1 MTSLR
6 ILMNFWLEIIYQ
18 IDLKKKL
25 QKLDLCVAK
34 NMIKK
39 IYKFN
44 WLLFLILI
52 LITPF
57 MSAAVAVG
65 YLSIWNQ
72 LEIRISNIS
81 SVYIISKQQILY
93 INVFI
98 LLISII
104 LLFSISFYFG
114 YQLISNTFTYEQI
127 EISIDNIQKKLLKKI
142 EYKLLTIKN
151 YKKWLFKN
159 NIEYQII
166 DKKLNKNN

>member
-1 MTSLR
+1 
-6 ILMNFWLEIIYQ
+6 
-18 IDLKKKL
+18 
-25 QKLDLCVAK
+25 
-34 NMIKK
+34 MIKK

-57 MSAAVAVG
+57 MSATIAVG
-65 YLSIWNQ
+65 YISIWNQ
-72 LEIRISNIS
+72 LEIRILSVS

-114 YQLISNTFTYEQI
+114 YQLISNTFTYK
-127 EISIDNIQKKLLKKI
+127 EIKINIDSVCKKLIKKI

-151 YKKWLFKN
+151 YRKWLFKN
-159 NIEYQII
+159 NIEYLVI
-166 DKKLNKNN
+166 DKKPIKEK

>member
-1 MTSLR
+1 
-6 ILMNFWLEIIYQ
+6 
-18 IDLKKKL
+18 
-25 QKLDLCVAK
+25 
-34 NMIKK
+34 MIKK

-52 LITPF
+52 LITPIILG
-57 MSAAVAVG
+57 SISIG
-65 YLSIWNQ
+65 YISIWAQ
-72 LEIRISNIS
+72 LEIKILSNL
-81 SVYIISKQQILY
+81 SVYVISKQQILY
-93 INVFI
+93 INIFI

-114 YQLISNTFTYEQI
+114 YQLISNAFTYEQI
-127 EISIDNIQKKLLKKI
+127 KISIDNIHKKSIKKI

-166 DKKLNKNN
+166 DKKSHKDN

>member
-1 MTSLR
+1 
-6 ILMNFWLEIIYQ
+6 
-18 IDLKKKL
+18 
-25 QKLDLCVAK
+25 
-34 NMIKK
+34 MIKK

-65 YLSIWNQ
+65 YISIWNQ
-72 LEIRISNIS
+72 LEIKILSNL
-81 SVYIISKQQILY
+81 SVYVISKQQILY
-93 INVFI
+93 INIFI

-114 YQLISNTFTYEQI
+114 HQLISNTFAYK
-127 EISIDNIQKKLLKKI
+127 EIKINIDSVSKKLMKKI

-159 NIEYQII
+159 NIEYQIA
-166 DKKLNKNN
+166 DKKSHKDN

>member
-1 MTSLR
+1 
-6 ILMNFWLEIIYQ
+6 
-18 IDLKKKL
+18 
-25 QKLDLCVAK
+25 
-34 NMIKK
+34 MIKK

-52 LITPF
+52 LITPIILG
-57 MSAAVAVG
+57 SISIG
-65 YLSIWNQ
+65 YISIWNQ
-72 LEIRISNIS
+72 LEIKILSNF
-81 SVYIISKQQILY
+81 SVYVISKQQILY
-93 INVFI
+93 INVFM

-127 EISIDNIQKKLLKKI
+127 KISIDNIQKKLLKKI

-166 DKKLNKNN
+166 DKKSNKNN

>member
-1 MTSLR
+1 
-6 ILMNFWLEIIYQ
+6 
-18 IDLKKKL
+18 
-25 QKLDLCVAK
+25 
-34 NMIKK
+34 MIKK

-57 MSAAVAVG
+57 MSITVAVG
-65 YLSIWNQ
+65 YISIWNQ
-72 LEIRISNIS
+72 LEIKILSNL
-81 SVYIISKQQILY
+81 SVYVISKQQFLY
-93 INVFI
+93 INIFI

-114 YQLISNTFTYEQI
+114 HQLISNTFAYK
-127 EISIDNIQKKLLKKI
+127 EIKINIDSVSKKLMKKI

-166 DKKLNKNN
+166 DKKSHKDN

>member
-1 MTSLR
+1 
-6 ILMNFWLEIIYQ
+6 
-18 IDLKKKL
+18 
-25 QKLDLCVAK
+25 
-34 NMIKK
+34 MIKK

-57 MSAAVAVG
+57 MSSTVAVG
-65 YLSIWNQ
+65 YISIWNQ
-72 LEIRISNIS
+72 LEIKILSNL
-81 SVYIISKQQILY
+81 SVYVISKQQILY
-93 INVFI
+93 INIFI

-104 LLFSISFYFG
+104 LLFLISFCFG
-114 YQLISNTFTYEQI
+114 YQLISNTFAYKKI
-127 EISIDNIQKKLLKKI
+127 KINIDSVSKKLIKKI

-166 DKKLNKNN
+166 DKNQIRIN

>member
-1 MTSLR
+1 ML
-6 ILMNFWLEIIYQ
+6 
-18 IDLKKKL
+18 
-25 QKLDLCVAK
+25 
-34 NMIKK
+34 KK

-52 LITPF
+52 LITPIILGAI
-57 MSAAVAVG
+57 SIG
-65 YLSIWNQ
+65 YISIWNQ

-114 YQLISNTFTYEQI
+114 YQLILNTFTYK
-127 EISIDNIQKKLLKKI
+127 EIKINIDSISKKLIKKI
-142 EYKLLTIKN
+142 EQKL
-151 YKKWLFKN
+151 FC
-159 NIEYQII
+159 
-166 DKKLNKNN
+166 

>member
-1 MTSLR
+1 
-6 ILMNFWLEIIYQ
+6 
-18 IDLKKKL
+18 
-25 QKLDLCVAK
+25 
-34 NMIKK
+34 MIKK

-57 MSAAVAVG
+57 MSATIAVG
-65 YLSIWNQ
+65 YISIWNQ
-72 LEIRISNIS
+72 LEIKILSNL
-81 SVYIISKQQILY
+81 SVYVISKQQILY
-93 INVFI
+93 INIFI

-114 YQLISNTFTYEQI
+114 HQLISNTFTYNQI
-127 EISIDNIQKKLLKKI
+127 KINIDSLSKKLIKKI
-142 EYKLLTIKN
+142 EYKLFTIKN

-166 DKKLNKNN
+166 DKKSNKNN

>member
-1 MTSLR
+1 
-6 ILMNFWLEIIYQ
+6 
-18 IDLKKKL
+18 
-25 QKLDLCVAK
+25 
-34 NMIKK
+34 MIKK

-65 YLSIWNQ
+65 YISIWNQ
-72 LEIRISNIS
+72 LEIKILSNL
-81 SVYIISKQQILY
+81 SVYVISKQQILY
-93 INVFI
+93 INIFI

-104 LLFSISFYFG
+104 LLFSLSFYFVLI
-114 YQLISNTFTYEQI
+114 YLHQLILNTFTYEQI
-127 EISIDNIQKKLLKKI
+127 KISINNIHKKLMKKI

-159 NIEYQII
+159 NIEYQIV
-166 DKKLNKNN
+166 DKKSHKDN

>member
-1 MTSLR
+1 
-6 ILMNFWLEIIYQ
+6 
-18 IDLKKKL
+18 
-25 QKLDLCVAK
+25 
-34 NMIKK
+34 MIKK

-65 YLSIWNQ
+65 YISIWNQ
-72 LEIRISNIS
+72 LEIKILSNL
-81 SVYIISKQQILY
+81 SVYVISKQQILC
-93 INVFI
+93 INIFI

-114 YQLISNTFTYEQI
+114 HQLISNTFAYK
-127 EISIDNIQKKLLKKI
+127 EIKINIDSVSKKLMKKI
-142 EYKLLTIKN
+142 ESKLLTIKN
-151 YKKWLFKN
+151 YRKWLFKN

-166 DKKLNKNN
+166 DKKSHKDN

>member
-1 MTSLR
+1 
-6 ILMNFWLEIIYQ
+6 
-18 IDLKKKL
+18 
-25 QKLDLCVAK
+25 
-34 NMIKK
+34 MIKK

-57 MSAAVAVG
+57 MSATIAVG
-65 YLSIWNQ
+65 YISILNQ

-93 INVFI
+93 INIFI
-98 LLISII
+98 FLISII
-104 LLFSISFYFG
+104 LLFLISFYFG
-114 YQLISNTFTYEQI
+114 HQLISNTFTHKKI
-127 EISIDNIQKKLLKKI
+127 KINIDSISKKLIKKI

-166 DKKLNKNN
+166 NEKSHKDN

>member
-1 MTSLR
+1 
-6 ILMNFWLEIIYQ
+6 
-18 IDLKKKL
+18 
-25 QKLDLCVAK
+25 
-34 NMIKK
+34 MIKK

-57 MSAAVAVG
+57 MSAAIAVG
-65 YLSIWNQ
+65 YISIWNQ
-72 LEIRISNIS
+72 LEIKISNIS
-81 SVYIISKQQILY
+81 SVYVISKQQILY

-114 YQLISNTFTYEQI
+114 HQLISNTFAYK
-127 EISIDNIQKKLLKKI
+127 EIKINIDSVSKKLIKKI

-166 DKKLNKNN
+166 YEKSHKDN

>member
-1 MTSLR
+1 
-6 ILMNFWLEIIYQ
+6 
-18 IDLKKKL
+18 
-25 QKLDLCVAK
+25 
-34 NMIKK
+34 MIKK

-57 MSAAVAVG
+57 MLAAVAVG
-65 YLSIWNQ
+65 YISIWNQ
-72 LEIRISNIS
+72 LEIKILSNL
-81 SVYIISKQQILY
+81 SVYVISKQQILY
-93 INVFI
+93 INIFI

-114 YQLISNTFTYEQI
+114 HQLISNTFAYK
-127 EISIDNIQKKLLKKI
+127 EIKINIDSVSKKLMKKI

-159 NIEYQII
+159 NIEYQIA
-166 DKKLNKNN
+166 DKKSHKDN

>member
-1 MTSLR
+1 
-6 ILMNFWLEIIYQ
+6 
-18 IDLKKKL
+18 
-25 QKLDLCVAK
+25 
-34 NMIKK
+34 MIKK

-52 LITPF
+52 LITPIILG
-57 MSAAVAVG
+57 SISIG
-65 YLSIWNQ
+65 YISIWTQ
-72 LEIRISNIS
+72 LEIKILSNF

-93 INVFI
+93 INIFI

-114 YQLISNTFTYEQI
+114 YQLISNTFTYQQI
-127 EISIDNIQKKLLKKI
+127 KINIDNIQRKLLKKI
-142 EYKLLTIKN
+142 EYKLLTVKN

-166 DKKLNKNN
+166 DKKSHKDN

>member
-1 MTSLR
+1 
-6 ILMNFWLEIIYQ
+6 
-18 IDLKKKL
+18 
-25 QKLDLCVAK
+25 
-34 NMIKK
+34 MIKK

-57 MSAAVAVG
+57 MSATIAVG
-65 YLSIWNQ
+65 YISIWNQ
-72 LEIRISNIS
+72 LEIKILSNL
-81 SVYIISKQQILY
+81 SVYVISKQQILY
-93 INVFI
+93 INVFM

-114 YQLISNTFTYEQI
+114 YQLISNTFTYK
-127 EISIDNIQKKLLKKI
+127 EIKINIDSVCKKLIKKI

-151 YKKWLFKN
+151 YRKWLFKN

-166 DKKLNKNN
+166 NEKSHKDN

>member
-1 MTSLR
+1 
-6 ILMNFWLEIIYQ
+6 
-18 IDLKKKL
+18 
-25 QKLDLCVAK
+25 
-34 NMIKK
+34 MIKK

-57 MSAAVAVG
+57 MSATIAVG
-65 YLSIWNQ
+65 YISIWNQ
-72 LEIRISNIS
+72 LEIRILSVS

-114 YQLISNTFTYEQI
+114 YQLISNTFAYK
-127 EISIDNIQKKLLKKI
+127 EIKMNIDSVCKKLIKKI

-151 YKKWLFKN
+151 YRKWLFKN
-159 NIEYQII
+159 NIEYLVI
-166 DKKLNKNN
+166 DKKSIKEK

>member
-1 MTSLR
+1 
-6 ILMNFWLEIIYQ
+6 
-18 IDLKKKL
+18 
-25 QKLDLCVAK
+25 
-34 NMIKK
+34 MIKK

-65 YLSIWNQ
+65 YISIWNQ
-72 LEIRISNIS
+72 LEIRILNIS

-93 INVFI
+93 VNVFI

-114 YQLISNTFTYEQI
+114 HQLILNTFTYK
-127 EISIDNIQKKLLKKI
+127 EIKINIDSISKKLIKKI

-151 YKKWLFKN
+151 YRKWLFKN
-159 NIEYQII
+159 NIEYQIV
-166 DKKLNKNN
+166 DKKSIKEN

>member
-1 MTSLR
+1 
-6 ILMNFWLEIIYQ
+6 
-18 IDLKKKL
+18 
-25 QKLDLCVAK
+25 
-34 NMIKK
+34 MIKK

-57 MSAAVAVG
+57 MSTTIAVG
-65 YLSIWNQ
+65 YISIWTQ
-72 LEIRISNIS
+72 LEIRISIIS
-81 SVYIISKQQILY
+81 SVYIISKQLILY
-93 INVFI
+93 INIFI

-114 YQLISNTFTYEQI
+114 HQLISNTFTYKKI
-127 EISIDNIQKKLLKKI
+127 KINIDSISKKLIKKI

-166 DKKLNKNN
+166 HKKSTYKNH

>member
-1 MTSLR
+1 
-6 ILMNFWLEIIYQ
+6 
-18 IDLKKKL
+18 
-25 QKLDLCVAK
+25 
-34 NMIKK
+34 MIKK

-65 YLSIWNQ
+65 YISIWNQ
-72 LEIRISNIS
+72 LEIKILSNL
-81 SVYIISKQQILY
+81 SVYVISKQQFLY
-93 INVFI
+93 INIFI

-114 YQLISNTFTYEQI
+114 HQLISNTFAYK
-127 EISIDNIQKKLLKKI
+127 EIKINIDSVSKKLMKKI

-166 DKKLNKNN
+166 DKKSHKDN

>member
-1 MTSLR
+1 
-6 ILMNFWLEIIYQ
+6 
-18 IDLKKKL
+18 
-25 QKLDLCVAK
+25 
-34 NMIKK
+34 MIKK

-65 YLSIWNQ
+65 YISIWAQ
-72 LEIRISNIS
+72 LEIKILSNL
-81 SVYIISKQQILY
+81 SVYVISKQQILY
-93 INVFI
+93 INIFI

-127 EISIDNIQKKLLKKI
+127 KISINEYSTKLMKKI

-166 DKKLNKNN
+166 DKKSNKDKLIKEKIWT